1 MAPVNIRTGPVDASD
16 AARDVPPQKWWDLT
30 QARRSFTRTQLPYD
44 CRSVITF
51 VEEAEEY
58 RMWERTGY
66 ANLDEYIRVG
76 LELDPDMVH
85 WARQGLAR
93 LDTSQPIPY
102 GQAVETGKTAAQKL
116 HEAPELPRNG
126 QIGSGRKKN
135 RFDNIKPISGTEAKY
150 LAARLKRDH
159 PEIADRVTRG
169 EYRSIRAA
177 ALDAGIIKPTKTVP
191 IDTPERAIQALLR
204 VFSADEL
211 RRALDNVD
219 ERGGE

>member
-116 HEAPELPRNG
+116 HEAPKLKQHGGTRNTGQDYNIILPSN
-126 QIGSGRKKN
+126 Q
-135 RFDNIKPISGTEAKY
+135 GTEAKY
-150 LAARLKRDH
+150 LAGRLKRDH
-159 PEIADRVTRG
+159 PEIADRVARG

-177 ALDAGIIKPTKTVP
+177 ALDAGIIKPKKTVP

>member
-116 HEAPELPRNG
+116 HEAPELKRHGGVRTSRQGDVVTLPLERGN
-126 QIGSGRKKN
+126 
-135 RFDNIKPISGTEAKY
+135 EATY

-169 EYRSIRAA
+169 E
-177 ALDAGIIKPTKTVP
+177 
-191 IDTPERAIQALLR
+191 
-204 VFSADEL
+204 
-211 RRALDNVD
+211 
-219 ERGGE
+219 

>member
-85 WARQGLAR
+85 WARQGLAC

-116 HEAPELPRNG
+116 HEAPELK
-126 QIGSGRKKN
+126 QHGRPSK
-135 RFDNIKPISGTEAKY
+135 RIKGDIITFYSERGTEAKY
-150 LAARLKRDH
+150 LAGRLKRDH
-159 PEIADRVTRG
+159 PEIADRVARG

-177 ALDAGIIKPTKTVP
+177 ALDAGIIKPKKTVP